1 MSTTIHIGPYQDNTH
16 TFGVDLVTLAQMR
29 EGKPMCY
36 MYNPSTRKLQPVYN
50 KEHVREC
57 GGYKRPGDEP
67 IEVEQMSYWW
77 NPDWDDDTYSTAK
90 LAVHEFYNEA
100 EKFFVYFIAKDDEEL
115 LEYTKWYTVNGTP
128 ERVYDFLM
136 SPA

>member
-1 MSTTIHIGPYQDNTH
+1 MTTTIHIGPHADNTH
-16 TFGVDLVTLAQMR
+16 NFRVDLTTWAHMR

-36 MYNPSTRKLQPVYN
+36 MYNPGANKLQPVYN
-50 KEHVREC
+50 KEQVREC
-57 GGYKRPGDEP
+57 GGCRVPEEP

-77 NPDWDDDTYSTAK
+77 NPEWDDDTYSTAK

-100 EKFFVYFIAKDDEEL
+100 EKFFVYFIAKDEEEL
-115 LEYTKWYTVNGTP
+115 LEYTKWYTLDGTP

-136 SPA
+136 SPS